1 MSFKPVKIRDYG
13 TSKGVISRLFKQAGG
28 VPAVMEL
35 LGLSRTR
42 VYAFA
47 DPNEQSQ
54 ISYDRVVT
62 VTRET
67 GATAAAEQLA
77 HLAGGVFLPVE
88 PSETDPDW
96 HQIAARASTRSADSI
111 SNLMRSLS
119 PESATP
125 GEITAEEAHVLIE
138 KVDRQFK
145 ILALKRQM
153 LVEIVN
159 SDGPSVG
166 DS

>member
-1 MSFKPVKIRDYG
+1 MTFKPVKIRDYG
-13 TSKGVISRLFKQAGG
+13 TSKGVISRLFKQARG
-28 VPAVMEL
+28 VPEVMKL

-47 DPNEQSQ
+47 DPNEASH
-54 ISYDRVVT
+54 ISYDRVARIT
-62 VTRET
+62 HET
-67 GATAAAEQLA
+67 GAVAAAEHLA
-77 HLAGGVFLPVE
+77 HLAGGVFLPIE
-88 PSETDPDW
+88 ASETDPDW

-119 PESATP
+119 PESDTP
-125 GEITAEEAHVLIE
+125 GEITTEEAHLLIE

-153 LVEIVN
+153 LVEIVET
-159 SDGPSVG
+159 DG
-166 DS
+166 